1 MVMMGRGGAIYAVLA
16 LVASGTLSQ
25 AAQAGDVETGGKPS
39 VTSTG
44 DQPQNGGD
52 GSVRKADSREE
63 HIHVTARRLDQA
75 RAALQPAI
83 GATQTNF
90 SRKAIEANPGADN
103 APLNSILLQA
113 PGVAQDSYGQIHI
126 RGDHNDVQF
135 RLDGVALPEG
145 VSVFGQA
152 LMTRFAHSMSLTTGV
167 LPAEY
172 GFRQAGVIDIQ
183 TKNGVS
189 DEGGTLSGYGGVRDY
204 VQPAIQYGGHWGQ
217 WDGFITADAVH
228 NRVGI
233 ENTTPSYNAIHDLSN
248 QYHVL
253 GHLRYTLRPETR
265 FSLTAGLSNAWYQL
279 PNNPGQQHQF
289 ATPLFKADN
298 RPVQEDAPDSSHL
311 DEHQQ
316 QITDFAILSWQED
329 HEKVSAQTSAILRYS
344 SMRYSPDWVGDLVYN
359 GLAQQ
364 AARSVFSSGVQSDV
378 TWHVN
383 RTHTVR
389 GGVQAYGERAV
400 SKSSSLV
407 YPVDEEGTVS
417 PQTVKVH
424 DSSGKTGALY
434 GVYLQD
440 EWHLARS
447 LVFNGGVRFDGVEEY
462 VHAHQLSPR
471 VSLVWTPWHGGRFH
485 VGYARYL
492 TPPPFETI
500 GTTSLDRFEGTSA
513 APANYQNDRV
523 KAERANY
530 YDVGFMQQLTRHWHV
545 GLDAYWKQ
553 AKNLIDEGQF
563 GAPVI
568 LTAFNYHRG
577 RVRGVELTTDYSTG
591 PLTLYGNLA
600 VSRATGKEITSA
612 QWNFDSD
619 DLHYMRNHWVH
630 LDHDQLITAS
640 AGGSYAFFHGTNH
653 PLQFSGTMIYGSGL
667 RKDRETAEG
676 TIPNGAH
683 VPQYVT
689 FNLGLV
695 QALRHMPWL
704 GGHTMQLRLDVI
716 NLFDRRYMLRDGS
729 GVGVG
734 APQYGLRRSVMGGVA
749 LSL

>member
-1 MVMMGRGGAIYAVLA
+1 MAVKGRGRAVYVLLA
-16 LVASGTLSQ
+16 VVSGGLFQ
-25 AAQAGDVETGGKPS
+25 IAQADDGTESQKKP
-39 VTSTG
+39 VISTG
-44 DQPQNGGD
+44 EQNGTSGD
-52 GSVRKADSREE
+52 ESVHHESRKEE

-103 APLNSILLQA
+103 ASLNSILLQA
-113 PGVAQDSYGQIHI
+113 PGVTQDSYGQIHI
-126 RGDHNDVQF
+126 RGDHNNVQF

-145 VSVFGQA
+145 VNVFGQA

-189 DEGGTLSGYGGVRDY
+189 DEGGTVSGYGGVRDY
-204 VQPAIQYGGHWGQ
+204 VQPSIQYGGHWGK
-217 WDGFITADAVH
+217 WDGFITADAIH

-233 ENTTPSYNAIHDLSN
+233 ENTTSSYNAIHDLSN

-253 GHLRYTLRPETR
+253 GHVRYTLRPETR
-265 FSLTAGLSNAWYQL
+265 FSLTAGVSNAWYQL

-298 RPVQEDAPDSSHL
+298 RPVQEDAPDSAHL

-329 HEKVSAQTSAILRYS
+329 HEKISAQTSAILRYS
-344 SMRYSPDWVGDLVYN
+344 SMRYSPDWLGDLVYN
-359 GLAQQ
+359 GIAQQ

-378 TWHVN
+378 TWRVS
-383 RTHTVR
+383 RAHTVR

-400 SKSSSLV
+400 SKSNSQV
-407 YPVDEEGTVS
+407 YPVDEEGNITLQ
-417 PQTVKVH
+417 PMTVH

-440 EWHLARS
+440 EWHLTRS
-447 LVFNGGVRFDGVEEY
+447 LVLNGGVRFDGVEEY

-500 GTTSLDRFEGTSA
+500 GTTSLSRFADTSA

-523 KAERANY
+523 KAERDSY
-530 YDVGFMQQLTRHWHV
+530 YDIGFMQQITRHWHV

-568 LTAFNYHRG
+568 LTAYNYRRG

-600 VSRATGKEITSA
+600 VSRAMGKDINSA
-612 QWNFDSD
+612 QWNFDTD
-619 DLHYMRNHWVH
+619 DLQYMRNHWVH

-640 AGGSYAFFHGTNH
+640 AGGSYAFFHRTDH
-653 PLQFSGTMIYGSGL
+653 PLQLSGTMIYGSGL
-667 RKDRETAEG
+667 RKDKETGSE
-676 TIPNGAH
+676 TIPNGTH

-695 QALRHMPWL
+695 QTLKKMAWL
-704 GGHTMQLRLDVI
+704 GGHNIQLRLDVI

-729 GVGVG
+729 GIGVG
-734 APQYGLRRSVMGGVA
+734 APQYGLRRSVMGGVS